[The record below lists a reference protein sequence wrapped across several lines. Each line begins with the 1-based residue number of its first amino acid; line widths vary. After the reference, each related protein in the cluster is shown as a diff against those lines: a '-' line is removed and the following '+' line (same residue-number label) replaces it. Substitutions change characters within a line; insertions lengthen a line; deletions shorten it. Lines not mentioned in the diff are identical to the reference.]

1 MEDIGVGYFYSYLNL
16 VSRPMVH
23 EEELGSVFFSA

>member
-1 MEDIGVGYFYSYLNL
+1 MGVGYFYSYLNL
-16 VSRPMVH
+16 VSSPTVH